1 MTPGPTVLLVD
12 DDAFVRTVLRDA
24 LQDDGYNLIEA
35 EDGEQALELI
45 REHRPSVVL
54 LDLFMPRK
62 SGLEALG
69 EITTAAPECRVL
81 VISSLDSE
89 TLVAQALQ
97 AGAAGFISK
106 PFHPLEISSEV
117 KRQLTH

>member
-1 MTPGPTVLLVD
+1 MILGPTVLLVD

-24 LQDDGYNLIEA
+24 LQEDGYNLLEA

-69 EITTAAPECRVL
+69 EITATAPECKVL
-81 VISSLDSE
+81 VISSLDTE
-89 TLVAQALQ
+89 ALVEQALRS
-97 AGAAGFISK
+97 GAAGFITK